1 MSQLD
6 NILYAAMIKEHY
18 ADGKVQKMAM
28 QQNVAYGLLKKRD
41 RVTEAGGLH
50 WNQPVGI
57 ALPSGGSSTF
67 SVAITNANNNT
78 SKWGNWQIART
89 THYRLAQIKNET
101 IEATE
106 TGDIDAFEPALKE
119 FDRAMMSETN
129 WINFRFFRGSSGG
142 IGTMTNAVF
151 TTTALTLNDA
161 SGTWGVVQNDVLQ
174 LSGDGVNARAG
185 TLTIATINRTGPLA
199 GTITMT
205 TTIVVGVAA
214 CATNDFVCL
223 NGDVGLAPSGLAD
236 WIPDVAPTNTPFFT
250 QDRTKDLDFLGGV
263 RVDGTDGR
271 SVANV
276 IIDMVANIDT
286 VGGNPDTVFMH
297 PITFGTLSKQLEGKW
312 VINSAA
318 GYDGKK
324 VAGLGFTGFQVNL
337 NGHQITV
344 FTDRCCPIKRIYM
357 LQWDA
362 VTMFSAGKAPMF
374 LQERVGQYF
383 KVSESFDGFESRIGE
398 YLNFCVA
405 TPGWCAVGLLA

>member
-1 MSQLD
+1 
-6 NILYAAMIKEHY
+6 MIKEHY
-18 ADGKVQKMAM
+18 ADGVVQKMAM
-28 QQNVAYGLLKKRD
+28 QKNIAYGLLMKQD
-41 RVTEAGGLH
+41 RATVAGGAH

-78 SKWGNWQIART
+78 SKWGNWQIPRA

-119 FDRAMMSETN
+119 FDRAMKAEVN
-129 WINFRFFRGSSGG
+129 YINFRFFRGSSGS
-142 IGTMTNAVF
+142 IAKMTNTAF
-151 TTTALTLNDA
+151 ATTALTLDDA
-161 SGTWGVVQNDVLQ
+161 SGTWGVTKGDVLQ
-174 LSGDGVNARAG
+174 LSADGINAKAG
-185 TLTIATINRTGPLA
+185 TLTIGSVARTGALA
-199 GTITMT
+199 GTITT
-205 TTIVVGVAA
+205 TANISTGVATA
-214 CATNDFVCL
+214 ANLDFVCL
-223 NGDVGLAPSGLAD
+223 NGDVGLAASGLAD
-236 WIPDVAPTNTPFFT
+236 WIPDSPPTSTPFFG
-250 QDRTKDLDFLGGV
+250 QDRTADIDYLGGV
-263 RVDGTDGR
+263 RVDGSDGR

-276 IIDMVANIDT
+276 IIDMVANLDT
-286 VGGNPDTVFMH
+286 IGGDPDIVFMH

-324 VAGLGFTGFQVNL
+324 VAGLGFSGFQVNL
-337 NGHQITV
+337 NGHALTIY
-344 FTDRCCPIKRIYM
+344 TDRCCPIKRIYM

-362 VTMFSAGKAPMF
+362 VAMFSAGKAPMF

-383 KVSESFDGFESRIGE
+383 KVSESFDGYESRIGE